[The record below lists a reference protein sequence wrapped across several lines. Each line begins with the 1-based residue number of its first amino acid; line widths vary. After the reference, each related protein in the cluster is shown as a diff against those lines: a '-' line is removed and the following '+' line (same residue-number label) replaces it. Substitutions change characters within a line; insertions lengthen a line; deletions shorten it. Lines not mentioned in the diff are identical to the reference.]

1 MTSFIHHILDQDER
15 ILLKVRK
22 HWFLIARDF
31 SGTIAMILVP
41 LFFLGAAPTETN
53 VLAQPEA
60 IFLTCLWFL
69 AGGIALATVWTNYY
83 LDIWLVTDKRIV
95 NVEQINL
102 FHRETTTLRIERIQD
117 ASVEVHGFIQ
127 EMLGF
132 GTIKIQSAGDSGNNM
147 LFYGLKNPEYVRG
160 VILEQVDAVTEHKN
174 KIEFT
179 SNEKPIY
186 TE

>member
-1 MTSFIHHILDQDER
+1 MSSFIHHVLDEDER

-22 HWFLIARDF
+22 HWYLIARDF
-31 SGTIAMILVP
+31 TGTGILMLLP
-41 LFFLGAAPTETN
+41 LIVIGMLPTQTTI
-53 VLAQPEA
+53 LAQPSA

-69 AGGIALATVWTNYY
+69 AGSIAMATVWTNYY
-83 LDIWLVTDKRIV
+83 LDIWVVTDKRIV
-95 NVEQINL
+95 NVEQISL
-102 FHRETTTLRIERIQD
+102 FHRETTTMRVERIQD
-117 ASVEVHGFIQ
+117 ASVEVHGLIE

-132 GTIKIQSAGDSGNNM
+132 GNIRVHSAGDVGESM
-147 LFYGLKNPEYVRG
+147 IFRGLKNPEYVRG

-179 SNEKPIY
+179 TNEKPIF